1 MNETDPKTK
10 EEYPAWV
17 LNENGEPILYIGRA
31 ELPSCWP
38 PASVPFV
45 IGKAKT

>member
-17 LNENGEPILYIGRA
+17 LDENGEPIIHIEWA

-38 PASVPFV
+38 PASLPFI

>member
-17 LNENGEPILYIGRA
+17 LDENGEPIIYIEWA
-31 ELPSCWP
+31 ELSSCCP
-38 PASVPFV
+38 LDSLPFI
-45 IGKAKT
+45 IGKAKA

>member
-1 MNETDPKTK
+1 MNQTDTKTQ

-17 LNENGEPILYIGRA
+17 LDENGEPIIYIELA

-38 PASVPFV
+38 LASVPFV
-45 IGKAKT
+45 IRKDKT